1 MNLENIKQN
10 FVDLPFLNRKYLI
23 RFSVLFLLLVVS
35 ITISIYFDVATL
47 KDYLETNPGQTVL
60 ISLATYILFGLTFLP
75 TFPLTVFL
83 AILLGPFQA
92 AIIATLGNTIA
103 AFLGYTIGKSMGDI
117 INFEQKKSR
126 LPFGLGKIPI
136 KSPLFML
143 VARLLPAGSRAYSM
157 VCGAYQVPIPLYLW
171 TTTLMF
177 FVNSAFL
184 AFGGLTLIQLR

>member
-1 MNLENIKQN
+1 MILETIKQN
-10 FVDLPFLNRKYLI
+10 LEDLPFLNRKNLI
-23 RFSVLFLLLVVS
+23 RFSILLMLLVVS
-35 ITISIYFDVATL
+35 ITISIYFDISTL
-47 KDYLETNPGQTVL
+47 KNYLAIHPGQSVL
-60 ISLATYILFGLTFLP
+60 ISLAAYVIFGLTFIP
-75 TFPLTVFL
+75 TFPLTVFT

-103 AFLGYTIGKSMGDI
+103 AIFGYKIGKSMGDVM
-117 INFEQKKSR
+117 NFEQKKSR
-126 LPFGLGKIPI
+126 LPLGLGKIPI

-143 VARLLPAGSRAYSM
+143 IARLLPAGTRAYSM

-171 TTTLMF
+171 TTSLMF